1 MTLVQV
7 MAQDDRD
14 QVVLRTADRT
24 EIADTL
30 RPFGIQLDR
39 WPLRDLPADAGQ
51 DAVLTAYRAEV
62 DEVCRAGGYRFVD
75 VVRLVPAPEDPEWPA
90 RAAAARGRFLDEH
103 RHTEHEVRFFVEGR
117 GCFYL
122 HLGDKVYALV
132 CEAGDLVSVPAGTT
146 HWFDMGAQPHFC
158 AIRFFERE
166 DGWIGDFTGSP
177 IASTMPTLDE
187 LVG

>member
-39 WPLRDLPADAGQ
+39 WPLRELPADAGQ
-51 DAVLTAYRAEV
+51 DAVLAAYRAEV

-132 CEAGDLVSVPAGTT
+132 CEAGDLVSGGPRPT
-146 HWFDMGAQPHFC
+146 
-158 AIRFFERE
+158 
-166 DGWIGDFTGSP
+166 
-177 IASTMPTLDE
+177 PTLYKGAHTPKRAKPKKKNQDRRKS
-187 LVG
+187 GITRN